1 MNAEDTMW
9 ALTEPNQNEG
19 GRLEKK
25 RKTESTVKEK
35 GALEGL
41 KRGSKARAMAEAEAL
56 SLL

>member
-1 MNAEDTMW
+1 MW